1 MALKALNSTLIA
13 LIEEILQEELLKT
26 LQAICKSDSEMVKN
40 LSERGFESIGRLNT
54 LIAEVECKAV
64 GNLFRQGKE
73 E

>member
-40 LSERGFESIGRLNT
+40 LSDSGFESISQLNT
-54 LIAEVECKAV
+54 
-64 GNLFRQGKE
+64 
-73 E
+73 